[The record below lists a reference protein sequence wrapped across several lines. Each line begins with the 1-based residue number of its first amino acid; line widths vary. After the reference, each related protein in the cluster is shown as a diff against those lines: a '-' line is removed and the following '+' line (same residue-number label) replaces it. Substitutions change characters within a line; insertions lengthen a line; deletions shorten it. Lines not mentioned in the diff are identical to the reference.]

1 MSTTIGLETLKFQ
14 LLQSFRTGNLILDT
28 ILAGLI
34 ISCSGFIF
42 DRLRLLINFPLNLSS
57 LKDLIL
63 RRKTH
68 EIVIRGQK
76 IQTGTATRNEFSQKF
91 KAVLHQV
98 KNLDFKEADINKI
111 EEVESCGGCIG
122 LVRQRHPFKFTPDV
136 FGKMEVETDESES
149 ETPVRIEKYTVRV
162 FSSPKDLKSWTSWC
176 RNGRRSTLTRRMQTP
191 ETPSPSLKGRL
202 TTSKLELWTSS
213 MPFFIRFQNGS
224 AMNLT

>member
-1 MSTTIGLETLKFQ
+1 MSTTIGFETLQ

-28 ILAGLI
+28 RLAGLI

-42 DRLRLLINFPLNLSS
+42 DRLPLLVNIPLSLSC
-57 LKDLIL
+57 LMDFIL
-63 RRKTH
+63 RRK
-68 EIVIRGQK
+68 
-76 IQTGTATRNEFSQKF
+76 TGTATRNKFSQKF
-91 KAVLHQV
+91 AAVL
-98 KNLDFKEADINKI
+98 KNLDFKEADIDKI
-111 EEVESCGGCIG
+111 EEVESCGGCIS

-176 RNGRRSTLTRRMQTP
+176 RNGRRNTLTRRMQTP
-191 ETPSPSLKGRL
+191 ETPSPSLEGRL